1 MSDTLNPDDWP
12 QDDRDDMLAA
22 ELVLGV
28 LPHDERQAAQERAEL
43 DGGFAARI
51 AAWEGRLAILNAAYQ
66 EGPVD
71 PQTYPRIEA
80 ALFGSPQDAA
90 PITAAPR
97 PVRARTPWRFWLGG
111 ALAAALVVLAVMLW
125 PMAQPPLV
133 ARMQADALAFD
144 ASFQAGILQIA
155 HRGPDAEAG
164 HDYEIWAIGGDGVP
178 RSLGLLRGDQ
188 VEIPTELTEGITL
201 AVSLEPEG
209 GAPDGA
215 PTGPVLVAAPLAY
228 D

>member
-1 MSDTLNPDDWP
+1 MPRSQHFVAAPGATCADLAAWCATAGLHGAQSVESAERMLLDSADRRLRDAGLHLICDVTTAGCTLLLH
-12 QDDRDDMLAA
+12 DRDGRPCAPR
-22 ELVLGV
+22 LVL
-28 LPHDERQAAQERAEL
+28 
-43 DGGFAARI
+43 
-51 AAWEGRLAILNAAYQ
+51 
-66 EGPVD
+66 
-71 PQTYPRIEA
+71 
-80 ALFGSPQDAA
+80 
-90 PITAAPR
+90 
-97 PVRARTPWRFWLGG
+97 
-111 ALAAALVVLAVMLW
+111 
-125 PMAQPPLV
+125 AQPPLV

-215 PTGPVLVAAPLAY
+215 PTGPVLDAAPLAY